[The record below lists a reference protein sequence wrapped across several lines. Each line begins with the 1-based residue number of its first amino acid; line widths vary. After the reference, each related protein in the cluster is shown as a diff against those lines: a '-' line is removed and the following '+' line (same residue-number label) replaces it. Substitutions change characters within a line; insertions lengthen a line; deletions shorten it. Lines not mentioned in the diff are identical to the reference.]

1 MTNSDI
7 ITAVEA
13 RFPLSGQES
22 WDNSGWQCGDPEAE
36 CTGVLL
42 CVDVSEAILDEA
54 KQRGCNLVVAHHPLI
69 FNAVRSI
76 VSDGGRVNPCVMQA
90 IAGGISIY
98 SSHTACDCAPGG
110 VSYADGL
117 LLGLESLETLDTESG
132 LGVIGNL
139 PEPMPWRGFLDK
151 VKSTFGIPCLR
162 HSAVPA
168 DDFTVSRVAICGGA
182 AAEFLPLAY
191 ERGAQAY
198 VTADCKHN
206 TFPDV
211 GRRPIILVDAGHFE
225 TEVCT
230 KELFY
235 RAITEKFPNFAVWK
249 STTEQNPVKY
259 Y

>member
-7 ITAVEA
+7 ISAVEA

-36 CTGVLL
+36 CTGVLT
-42 CVDVSEAILDEA
+42 CVDVTEAILDEA

-69 FNAVRSI
+69 FTATRSI
-76 VSDGGRVNPCVMQA
+76 IADQGRVNPCVIGA
-90 IAGGISIY
+90 LTRGITVY
-98 SSHTACDCAPGG
+98 SSHTSCDCAQEG
-110 VSYADGL
+110 VSHEDGL
-117 LLGLESLETLDTESG
+117 MLGLTDMETLDPESG

-139 PEPMPWRGFLDK
+139 PAPLPWRDFLDK

-162 HSAVPA
+162 HSAVP
-168 DDFTVSRVAICGGA
+168 DGDFTVSRVAICGGA

-191 ERGAQAY
+191 ERGAQVY

-211 GRRPIILVDAGHFE
+211 GRRPVILVDAGHFE